1 MVIATIPIGYADG
14 FNRILGNGNFS
25 VLVNQVLCP
34 TIGNICMDMT
44 MLDVTDISNV
54 EEGDEVIVFGS
65 DPTVQS
71 LAKAIG
77 TIPYEILTG
86 VGGRVKRVYLQE

>member
-1 MVIATIPIGYADG
+1 MAAG
-14 FNRILGNGNFS
+14 FMRVNGKLAP
-25 VLVNQVLCP
+25 V
-34 TIGNICMDMT
+34 IGNICMDMT
-44 MLDVTDISNV
+44 MLDVSDISNA
-54 EEGDEVIVFGS
+54 EEGDEVIVFGA
-65 DPTVQS
+65 DPTVQN